1 MTRPENELT
10 VLLIAPDQD
19 LARQFELALSQ
30 ARTFQMLAALK
41 VYPSQQ
47 TLDIRLRQL
56 RPDVVLL
63 DLGSDLDAAAGL
75 IPFLCSVRPPVSVI
89 GLHRENHSEAIV
101 RSLRLG
107 ASEFLHAPF
116 DAAMQREAGAR
127 IRRLRK
133 PEIEAAPEDPGKV
146 IVFSSAKPGSGS
158 STLALHIA
166 HSIRKLTSARV
177 LLADLDLLGGTLGDS
192 LKLKHAYSALDA
204 LRDAERLD
212 SRAWASRVTACAG
225 LDVLPPPDEPSV
237 DAAEPQR
244 MHDMLERARSSYD
257 WIILDLPVMFHRM
270 SLLALSES
278 DRAFLVATPELPSLH
293 LARRAVA
300 MLADLGFGEDRFQ
313 VILNRT
319 SRRDG
324 IGGSDVEKILGC
336 RVKGSLPNDYGSL
349 ERGGSGEDSELQ
361 RGLLGL
367 AAQITGAPI
376 GQQRRV
382 LAAPVAAPA
391 MSEG

>member
-1 MTRPENELT
+1 MTRPDNELT
-10 VLLIAPDQD
+10 ALLITPDQD

-41 VYPSQQ
+41 AYPSRQV
-47 TLDIRLRQL
+47 LDVRLRQL

-63 DLGSDLDAAAGL
+63 DLGSDLDAAVGL
-75 IPFLCSVRPPVSVI
+75 IPFLCAFRPPVHVI

-116 DAAMQREAGAR
+116 DAAMQRDAVAR

-133 PEIEAAPEDPGKV
+133 PETEEAPSEPGKV

-166 HSIRKLTSARV
+166 YSIRKLTSGRV
-177 LLADLDLLGGTLGDS
+177 LLADLDLMGGTLGDS
-192 LKLKHAYSALDA
+192 LKLEHAYSSLDA
-204 LRDAERLD
+204 LRDAEQLD
-212 SRAWASRVTACAG
+212 PCAWASRVARCAG
-225 LDVLPPPDEPSV
+225 LDVLPTPEAPSV
-237 DAAEPQR
+237 DAVEPQR
-244 MHDMLERARSSYD
+244 IHDLLEHARSSYD

-278 DRAFLVATPELPSLH
+278 DSAFLVATPELPNLH

-300 MLADLGFGEDRFQ
+300 MLADLGFGKDRYQ

-324 IGGSDVEKILGC
+324 IGGSDVEKILAC
-336 RVKGSLPNDYGSL
+336 RVKGSLPNDYASL
-349 ERGGSGEDSELQ
+349 DRGGSAEDSEL
-361 RGLLGL
+361 RRALLGL
-367 AAQITGAPI
+367 AAHITGAPI
-376 GQQRRV
+376 GQKRRA
-382 LAAPVAAPA
+382 LAAPAAAPA
-391 MSEG
+391 LSEG